1 MSRQNQ
7 TNPDTPRPELT
18 PQQAAAVDLLALGR
32 TITEVA
38 EAVGVTRQTV
48 SGWRNQQPEFQAALN
63 RKRRELWEAW
73 RDRLRALLAPA
84 LDVIQSELEK
94 GNFKVALEI
103 VKTARFEGLQA
114 PNILTE
120 AEDIEIETINRE
132 SNRRQRALLA
142 SLG

>member
-1 MSRQNQ
+1 MTRQNQ
-7 TNPDTPRPELT
+7 TNPDTSRPELT

-48 SGWRNQQPEFQAALN
+48 SGWLNQQPEFQAALN
-63 RKRRELWEAW
+63 RKRRELWEGW
-73 RDRLRALLAPA
+73 RDRLRAMLPSA
-84 LDVIQSELEK
+84 LDVIESELEK
-94 GNFKVALEI
+94 GNLKAALEI
-103 VKTARFEGLQA
+103 VKTARFEGLEA
-114 PNILTE
+114 PNALTE
-120 AEDIEIETINRE
+120 AEDIEIETIQRE